1 MFFQFVFDGGGITN
15 TVLPN
20 GTVNFGAILGIV
32 LLVIVVALVAVVG
45 IATLFRAFTRPS
57 LEGLDPKRLTAMWVE
72 IEKTSEHG
80 LMGAK
85 LAVVEADKLLDTVLR
100 KLHFP
105 GETMGERL
113 KTAAYKYPNISK
125 VWGAHKLRNQL
136 VHDATFEITVR
147 QAKSAVRDFHAAL
160 KTLNVF

>member
-1 MFFQFVFDGGGITN
+1 MLFQFVFDSGGITN
-15 TVLPN
+15 TVMPN
-20 GTVNFGAILGIV
+20 GTVNFGSVLGIA
-32 LLVIVVALVAVVG
+32 LLVIVVALVAAIGV
-45 IATLFRAFTRPS
+45 ATVFRAFTRPS
-57 LEGLDPKRLTAMWVE
+57 LEGLDPKRLAAMWAE

-136 VHDATFEITVR
+136 VHDATFEISVR

>member
-1 MFFQFVFDGGGITN
+1 MLFQFVFDGGN
-15 TVLPN
+15 TLTSALPS
-20 GTVNFGAILGIV
+20 GTINFGSVLGIV
-32 LLVIVVALVAVVG
+32 LLIIIVGLLIVIG
-45 IATLFRAFTRPS
+45 IATAFRALTRPT
-57 LEGLDPKRLTAMWVE
+57 LEGLNSKRLMEMWTE
-72 IEKTSEHG
+72 IEKTSDHG

-147 QAKSAVRDFHAAL
+147 QAKSAVKDFHAAL
-160 KTLNVF
+160 KELNVF

>member
-1 MFFQFVFDGGGITN
+1 MLFQFVFDGGSVTN
-15 TVLPN
+15 SVLPN
-20 GTVNFGAILGIV
+20 GTINFGAILGIV
-32 LLVIVVALVAVVG
+32 LLIIVVGLVVVIG
-45 IATLFRAFTRPS
+45 IAMIFRAFTRPA
-57 LEGLDPKRLTAMWVE
+57 LEGLDPKRLAAMWAE
-72 IEKTSEHG
+72 IEKTSDHG

-136 VHDATFEITVR
+136 VHDATFEISIR

-160 KTLNVF
+160 KVLNVF

>member
-1 MFFQFVFDGGGITN
+1 MLFQFVFDGGNVAGK
-15 TVLPN
+15 VLPS
-20 GTVNFGAILGIV
+20 GTTNFGSVLGIV
-32 LLVIVVALVAVVG
+32 LLVIVVGLLAAIG
-45 IATLFRAFTRPS
+45 IATMFRALSRPS
-57 LEGLDPKRLTAMWVE
+57 LEGLDPKRLAAMWAE

-136 VHDATFEITVR
+136 VHDATFEISLR

>member
-1 MFFQFVFDGGGITN
+1 MFFQFVFDSGAVQTSIS
-15 TVLPN
+15 N
-20 GTVNFGAILGIV
+20 GSVNFGSVLGVV
-32 LLVIVVALVAVVG
+32 LLIIVVGLVLAIG
-45 IATLFRAFTRPS
+45 IATVFRALTRPT
-57 LEGLDPKRLTAMWVE
+57 LEGLDPKRLAAMWAE
-72 IEKTSEHG
+72 IEKTSDHG

-113 KTAAYKYPNISK
+113 KTAAYKYPAISQ
-125 VWGAHKLRNQL
+125 VWPAHKLRNQL

-147 QAKSAVRDFHAAL
+147 QAKSAVRDFYAAL
-160 KTLNVF
+160 KALNVF

>member
-1 MFFQFVFDGGGITN
+1 MT
-15 TVLPN
+15 LPS
-20 GTVNFGAILGIV
+20 GAPNFGSILGIV
-32 LLVIVVALVAVVG
+32 LLVIVIGLIAVIG
-45 IATLFRAFTRPS
+45 IATAFRAFSRPA
-57 LEGLDPKRLTAMWVE
+57 LDGLDPKRLATMWAE

-85 LAVVEADKLLDTVLR
+85 LAVVEGDKLLDTVLR
-100 KLHFP
+100 KMHFP

-113 KTAAYKYPNISK
+113 KMAAYKYPNISK
-125 VWGAHKLRNQL
+125 VWPAHKLRNQL
-136 VHDATFEITVR
+136 VHDATFEISIR

>member
-1 MFFQFVFDGGGITN
+1 MLFQFVFDSGAVQTS
-15 TVLPN
+15 VSN
-20 GTVNFGAILGIV
+20 GTINFGSVLGVV
-32 LLVIVVALVAVVG
+32 LLIIVVGLVLAIG
-45 IATLFRAFTRPS
+45 IATAFRALTRPT
-57 LEGLDPKRLTAMWVE
+57 LEGLDPKRLTAMWAE

-113 KTAAYKYPNISK
+113 KMAAYKYPNISR
-125 VWGAHKLRNQL
+125 VWPAHKLRNQL
-136 VHDATFEITVR
+136 VHDATFEISVR
-147 QAKSAVRDFHAAL
+147 QAKSAVRDFHDAL